1 MSEAIMPDV
10 VEPTPERAE
19 RAYQLDQAV
28 HECAKDIT
36 SNFYKLALLLSC
48 IKEEKLYRELGY
60 ETFQAYLA
68 SVDVAFSLSH
78 IQMGLRLVRNVIANE
93 ELRQRLEP
101 KLGFPLEGLP
111 PSKLDAVLP
120 AVKSSL
126 PKTRTRKP
134 SSFSPRRR
142 KSPTGACPAQ
152 ICASSCNRRDS
163 NPPSPNAT
171 CASHTR
177 KQLPSWRQ
185 IPRRTCWHSTTSSWK
200 TRTSSKEQQKSK
212 THKRLHSRCSHN
224 D

>member
-68 SVDVAFSLSH
+68 SVDVTFSLSH

-120 AVKSSL
+120 AVKKLLAQNQDEKAVELLAAAKKVADGGLSRSDL
-126 PKTRTRKP
+126 RKLLQQEGFKPTQPKRYLCISHPQAATVVETDTPEDLLAQYDIVVENPHVVK
-134 SSFSPRRR
+134 
-142 KSPTGACPAQ
+142 GATKIQDAQ
-152 ICASSCNRRDS
+152 ETA
-163 NPPSPNAT
+163 
-171 CASHTR
+171 
-177 KQLPSWRQ
+177 
-185 IPRRTCWHSTTSSWK
+185 
-200 TRTSSKEQQKSK
+200 
-212 THKRLHSRCSHN
+212 
-224 D
+224 